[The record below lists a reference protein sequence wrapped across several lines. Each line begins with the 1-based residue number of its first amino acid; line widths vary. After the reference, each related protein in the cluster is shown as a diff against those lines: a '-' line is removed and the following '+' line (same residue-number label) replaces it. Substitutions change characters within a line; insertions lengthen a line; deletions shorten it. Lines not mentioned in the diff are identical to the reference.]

1 MPSNRVVVLIRRL
14 GPYHT
19 ARLNALGERLGAGNV
34 LAIEVCRRDSVYAWG
49 EVESGLAFDRTT
61 LFADESSAEPVAT
74 LWRRLEGVLDEA
86 APAAALV
93 PGWSDPASLGIL
105 RYCRRRGIPSVM
117 MSDSTE
123 GDSRRVW
130 WREEIKRRVVLQAD
144 AMLVAGSR
152 HVVYAERLG
161 MPRSRITTGYDV
173 VDNEFF
179 WAGAE
184 RARRQAEV
192 ARARLGLPDTYFL
205 TCSRFVEKKNQLR
218 MISAYADYRRT
229 TQARPFSMVMLGD
242 GPLREQCARLIAE
255 LGLTGHVQLPGFR
268 QYEELP
274 GYYGLAAAFVH
285 PSKVDQ
291 WGLVVNEAAAA
302 GLPLL
307 VSEACGCAPDLV
319 RESENGWTFDPTDPV
334 ELAGKLA
341 RLGALSD
348 AERRTMGDRSREVVR
363 DWAPQRFV
371 QGATEAIGIARR
383 SGSRRRNYLDLALL
397 RALAG
402 RRVARGN

>member
-1 MPSNRVVVLIRRL
+1 MARDRIAVLVRRL
-14 GPYHT
+14 GPYHA

-34 LAIEVCRRDSVYAWG
+34 LAIEVCHRDSVYAWSD
-49 EVESGLAFDRTT
+49 VESRQAFERTT
-61 LFADESSAEPVAT
+61 LFSDESAAEPVAT

-93 PGWSDPASLGIL
+93 PGWSDPASLGML
-105 RYCRRRGIPSVM
+105 RYCRRRSIPSVM

-130 WREEIKRRVVLQAD
+130 WREEIKRRVVSQAD

-179 WAGAE
+179 CAGAE
-184 RARRQAEV
+184 RARQQPAV
-192 ARARLGLPDTYFL
+192 ARARLGLPDRYLL
-205 TCSRFVEKKNQLR
+205 TCSRFVEKKNHLR

-229 TQARPFSMVMLGD
+229 TQTPPLSLVMLGD
-242 GPLREQCARLIAE
+242 GPLRERCARLIAE
-255 LGLTGHVQLPGFR
+255 LGLTGHVHLPGFR

-285 PSKVDQ
+285 PSTVDQ

-302 GLPLL
+302 GLPLI
-307 VSEACGCAPDLV
+307 VSETCGCAPDLV
-319 RESENGWTFDPTDPV
+319 RESENGWTFDPTDSV

-341 RLGALSD
+341 KLGALSD
-348 AERRTMGDRSREVVR
+348 AERRRMGERSLELIR
-363 DWAPQRFV
+363 DWAPNRFV
-371 QGATEAIGIARR
+371 QGATEAIGIARQ
-383 SGSRRRNYLDLALL
+383 SSLRRRNYLDLALL